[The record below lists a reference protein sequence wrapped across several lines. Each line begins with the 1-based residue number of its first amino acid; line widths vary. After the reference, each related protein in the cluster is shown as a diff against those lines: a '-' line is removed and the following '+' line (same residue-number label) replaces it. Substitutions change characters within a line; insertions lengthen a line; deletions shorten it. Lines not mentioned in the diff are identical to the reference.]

1 MALLK
6 IVVLIL
12 CVSNEIIATKDQSK
26 NGNSDIINV
35 SSTIRSEES
44 TNWSV
49 GTNGTEETSDQILT
63 NKNATTDRN
72 VNTSEIKEQHS
83 STNSLDLLY
92 AKDSTT
98 DTEVS
103 EMLDIPGQVKY
114 DLAPEHSQAIKDNGP
129 IDTQIL
135 LLDHFYHI
143 NTEEKKFEE
152 SKTGGPLESSG
163 LVPGKMVGLLAG
175 VFLVISIAGYV
186 VLVSWRKYLEKRY
199 GNREMLVDNDF
210 CEKMNDLEHFSI

>member
-6 IVVLIL
+6 IVLIL

-44 TNWSV
+44 TNWYV

-63 NKNATTDRN
+63 NKNATTD
-72 VNTSEIKEQHS
+72 TSEIKEQHS